1 MVPGERRPELTRI
14 LLLNANTSAAITA
27 KLVAAAEAQAP
38 SAVWIGATGRFGA
51 AYIASRS
58 AAAIAAHAAL
68 DALATAPPGHHGVLL
83 GCFGDPG
90 LDALKEVA
98 GVPVLGLGEAS
109 ASVALRSAARFSVV
123 TGGAAWG
130 PMLREFYAARGLQ
143 DRLAS
148 VRTVAP
154 TGAEI
159 AAAPEAALALLATEA
174 QAAATQDGA
183 GAVVL
188 GGAGLAGL
196 APAVAARA
204 GVPVLCSLACGVA
217 EILAAIPSPAPARLT
232 EQATL
237 GGLSL
242 ELQAFLTMTQPARA

>member
-1 MVPGERRPELTRI
+1 MVSGERRPELTRI
-14 LLLNANTSAAITA
+14 LLVNANTSASITA
-27 KLVAAAEAQAP
+27 KLVAAAAAQAP
-38 SAVWIGATGRFGA
+38 SVAWLGATGRFGA
-51 AYIASRS
+51 SYIASRS
-58 AAAIAAHAAL
+58 AAAIAGHAAL
-68 DALATAPPGHHGVLL
+68 DALAAAPPGHAGVLL

-90 LDALKEVA
+90 LDALKEIA
-98 GVPVLGLGEAS
+98 GVPVRGLGEAS
-109 ASVALRSAARFSVV
+109 ASVALRAAARFSVV

-130 PMLREFYAARGLQ
+130 PMLREFYAARGLG

-159 AAAPEAALALLATEA
+159 AAAPAAALALLAAEA
-174 QAAATQDGA
+174 RAAAAEDGA

-217 EILAAIPSPAPARLT
+217 EILAAIAAPAVAAVT

-237 GGLSL
+237 GGLSP
-242 ELQAFLTMTQPARA
+242 ELQAFLTVPPAA